1 MHTSMMPRISIF
13 LPQTYTYT
21 GAILEQG
28 TAYIWSAQKSI
39 IPSSLACPYNNTLI
53 GIWISAFINLP
64 GKDYACT
71 TLVHTEDFTK
81 NIRKQHKL
89 KFNGKYLFQKVP
101 KLSDLVFCLL

>member
-39 IPSSLACPYNNTLI
+39 VPSSVACPCNNTLI
-53 GIWISAFINLP
+53 GIWISAFLNLP
-64 GKDYACT
+64 GKDYAHT
-71 TLVHTEDFTK
+71 TLACTEDFTE
-81 NIRKQHKL
+81 NFRKQHKL
-89 KFNGKYLFQKVP
+89 KFNSKYIFSK
-101 KLSDLVFCLL
+101 